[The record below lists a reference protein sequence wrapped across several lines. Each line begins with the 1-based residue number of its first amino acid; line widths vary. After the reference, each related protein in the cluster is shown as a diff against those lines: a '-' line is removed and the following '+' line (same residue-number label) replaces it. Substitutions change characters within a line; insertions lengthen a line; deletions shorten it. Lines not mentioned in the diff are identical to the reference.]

1 MHKRKDSFLFFLF
14 ISYQFNHVTATLIWL
29 EEKEIKLPVIELC
42 MMYCMFILF
51 HYHSIQE
58 RLRERNSPQ
67 RASAVL
73 NLFMFL
79 LQHDRGSNA

>member
-42 MMYCMFILF
+42 MMYCICLF
-51 HYHSIQE
+51 CSTITVYKKDSE
-58 RLRERNSPQ
+58 
-67 RASAVL
+67 SATPPKGQVL
-73 NLFMFL
+73 
-79 LQHDRGSNA
+79 